1 MQQSHIVDGYVGLF
15 VSTQGD
21 RYAPRRYCLEARGE
35 EVKIIARF
43 TCTFQNIVVSL
54 HCEMSVNTHQ

>member
-1 MQQSHIVDGYVGLF
+1 MAMWDCLLVRKEIVTRL
-15 VSTQGD
+15 
-21 RYAPRRYCLEARGE
+21 RRYCLEARGKD
-35 EVKIIARF
+35 VKIIARF